1 MKKNK
6 IFITLLLGCSVL
18 INAQEAIRIPMG
30 QNIGKS
36 EKIPVS
42 KIAESIRFIPLETNK
57 NCLFDT
63 NISKIEIFEETLFIS
78 DYNYIFRY
86 DLNGSFL
93 KRIGKKG
100 RGPGEY
106 MHGSQSFLID
116 RAHRHIIVYDM
127 NSKRII
133 KYDFEGN
140 FVDEEKINF
149 LPGPIEWVSENNF
162 AVFNMG
168 FTYEQEPWCD
178 FYILN
183 LKARTVQKNKFNKHP
198 GNRYG
203 LNVYP
208 AIFYRFMGKTR
219 YKNPHENT
227 IYELDEKG
235 KTTPVYYLDYGKYEK
250 YSDVDD
256 FEIQVKNNVGTN
268 RANPESFEKIG
279 LLGLSETEDY
289 LFIYYG
295 HQEQRKAGVFD
306 KRENTF
312 YNLFDSD
319 FDLFGF
325 QDDLYNGLPVFP
337 KVGINDRFL
346 ITSYTAME
354 FKEFFKGKGKP
365 ESNLKKISSD
375 LDENNNPV
383 LMLVKLKE

>member
-1 MKKNK
+1 MKKIK
-6 IFITLLLGCSVL
+6 IFITLFIGFSVL

-42 KIAESIRFIPLETNK
+42 KIAESIRFIPLETNR

-63 NISKIEIFEETLFIS
+63 DISKIEIFEETLFVS

-86 DLNGSFL
+86 DLNGKFL
-93 KRIGKKG
+93 NRIGKKG

-106 MHGSQSFLID
+106 APAFQSFLID
-116 RAHRHIIVYDM
+116 KINRNLIIFDM
-127 NSKRII
+127 NSKRMI
-133 KYDFEGN
+133 KYDFDGN
-140 FVDEEKINF
+140 FVKEEKINF
-149 LPGPIEWVSENNF
+149 LPGKMEWITDDNF
-162 AVFNMG
+162 AVYNMG
-168 FTYEQEPWCD
+168 FTYEKEPWHD
-178 FYILN
+178 FYILTSDA
-183 LKARTVQKNKFNKHP
+183 KTIQKKRFKKES
-198 GNRYG
+198 GKRYG
-203 LNVYP
+203 LIIYP
-208 AIFYRFMGKTR
+208 PVFYRFKGKTR
-219 YKNPHENT
+219 YKNPHENI
-227 IYELDEKG
+227 IYEIDEKG
-235 KTTPVYYLDYGKYEK
+235 KVSPVYYLDYGKYEK
-250 YSDVDD
+250 YNDADDV
-256 FEIQVKNNVGTN
+256 EVQVKNNVGTN
-268 RANPESFEKIG
+268 RSNPDSFEKIG

-337 KVGINDRFL
+337 KVGINDSFL

-354 FKEFFKGKGKP
+354 FKEFLKGKGKT
-365 ESNLKKISSD
+365 ESNLKKTSSD